1 MKLHFWEDA
10 SMKRITLF
18 LALVLAAALGW
29 AQPAAAVDLP
39 CRAVKLI
46 IPWAAGGDTDVIM
59 RKFALD
65 AQKHL
70 GKPIVVQNVG
80 GQGGNKGAKVAKD
93 ARADGCTLFSGHDS
107 MITSWLQ
114 GQVEFHYD
122 AFEPLALLTST
133 PSVIGANPKA
143 PWKNAKELVEYA
155 KKNPDKALVGAT
167 LGSTSHFFPVMVE
180 SASGAK
186 FKYVSY
192 EGTAPR
198 MRALLGGH
206 IQLAEINITVAK
218 KNLEL
223 GKLKALGIAAPKRA
237 PQLPDIP
244 TLKEQ
249 GINVVYGVNRGWFV
263 PKGTPKAVKETLIA
277 ALAKAAKNEALV
289 KDLYDHG
296 TDVDF
301 RPGAEYAKFLDA
313 QLAEMTDIAKKVG
326 LYKVKK

>member
-1 MKLHFWEDA
+1 
-10 SMKRITLF
+10 MKRSMFLLT
-18 LALVLAAALGW
+18 LALASVMAW
-29 AQPAAAVDLP
+29 AQAAPAAELP

-59 RKFALD
+59 RKFALA

-80 GQGGNKGAKVAKD
+80 GQGGNKGAKMAKD
-93 ARADGCTLFSGHDS
+93 ARADGCTIFSGHDS
-107 MITSWLQ
+107 MYTSWLQ
-114 GQVEFHYD
+114 GRVPFHTN

-143 PWKNAKELVEYA
+143 PWKSAKDLVA
-155 KKNPDKALVGAT
+155 WTKKNPGKALFGAT

-180 SASGAK
+180 HASGAK

-206 IQLAEINITVAK
+206 IQLGELNITVAK
-218 KNLEL
+218 KNIEI
-223 GKLKALGIAAPKRA
+223 GKLKALGIASEKRA

-249 GINVVYGVNRGWFV
+249 GINVVYGVNRGWFA
-263 PKGTPKAVKETLIA
+263 PKGTPKAVRA
-277 ALAKAAKNEALV
+277 AIISALTKAAHDKTLV

-296 TDVDF
+296 TYVDF
-301 RPGAEYAKFLDA
+301 RPGAEYEKFLAA
-313 QLAEMTDIAKKVG
+313 QLSEMTDVAKKVG
-326 LYKVKK
+326 LYKAKGSN